1 VNELEE
7 TTMKIKFSCC
17 FCGHKLKAA
26 TALAGR
32 RGKCPRCAKIIRVP
46 CLRPPAVLPTAIP
59 LGVAPNG
66 PVPVATAVPVK
77 AEESST
83 PVPVTLRLRGFR
95 KDNAFWLRIGGGVA
109 GLLVL
114 LAVLTLLTM
123 G

>member
-1 VNELEE
+1 
-7 TTMKIKFSCC
+7 MKIKFRCY

-26 TALAGR
+26 TAMTGR
-32 RGKCPRCAKIIRVP
+32 RGKCPRCGKTVRVP
-46 CLRPPAVLPTAIP
+46 CLRTFAVLPTAIP
-59 LGVAPNG
+59 LGVAPSG

-95 KDNAFWLRIGGGVA
+95 KDKAFWIRIGGGVA

-114 LAVLTLLTM
+114 LALVSLLTM